1 LHGVVFDIFAEA
13 IMTAQP
19 LLDVHDLTV
28 EFSTRRGIVKAVQ
41 HVNISVAKGETLGI
55 VGESGSGKSVTSY
68 AVMRILDRAGSI
80 AEGSVVFSGIDVK
93 AATENQMR
101 DLRGRE
107 ISMIFQ
113 NPRAALNPIR
123 KVGDQIEDVLRQH
136 VQQSQ
141 VSDRGEKAIEA
152 LEQVKIARPRERYH
166 AYPFEL
172 SGGMCQ
178 RVVIAL
184 ALACNPQ
191 LLIADEPTTGLDV
204 TTQKAV
210 MDLIVELTK
219 RRNMSTILITHDL
232 GLAAAYCDRVVVME
246 KGRVV
251 ETAKSADIFAR
262 PEHAYTKKLMRATP
276 RVGVS
281 LRDLLPEDEAAV
293 SASPRARGEVDARSA
308 AGEGDSPRAVLAE
321 AAPHPNPPANSGE
334 REKNTGG
341 DESAKPL
348 LLVEKLVKEYPRQG
362 ATAVLGKLFSRKP
375 PVEVE
380 QFRAV
385 DGISFTVG
393 HGESV
398 GLVGESGCGKS
409 TTSMMVMR
417 LLDQTSGRILFDG
430 EEIGAILPQAFA
442 RLPLRKSI
450 QMVFQ
455 DPTDSLNPRFT
466 AARAIA
472 DPIMQ
477 LGDIR
482 GRDAMRARCEE
493 LAGLVGLP
501 VNLLDRFPHQLSG
514 GQKARVGIARAIALH
529 PKLVILDEPTAALDV
544 SVQAVVLNL
553 LQDLKQSMGMS
564 YLFVSHDLNV
574 VRLLCDRVIVMRAGR
589 IVEQGSSERVLGDPQ
604 DAYTKELLTA
614 IPHPP
619 LPVH

>member
-1 LHGVVFDIFAEA
+1 MLDQV
-13 IMTAQP
+13 QRP
-19 LLDVHDLTV
+19 LLDVDDLTV
-28 EFSTRRGIVKAVQ
+28 EFSTRRGLVKAVQ

-68 AVMRILDRAGSI
+68 AVMRILDRAGRI
-80 AEGSVVFSGIDVK
+80 AGGSVMFSGMDVK
-93 AATENQMR
+93 QATEAQMR

-123 KVGDQIEDVLRQH
+123 KVGHQIEDVLRQH
-136 VQQSQ
+136 AQ
-141 VSDRGEKAIEA
+141 VNGAERGEKAIEV

-184 ALACNPQ
+184 ALACDPQ

-210 MDLIVELTK
+210 MDLVVELT
-219 RRNMSTILITHDL
+219 RSRGMSTILITHDL

-251 ETAKSADIFAR
+251 ETAKSADIFVR
-262 PEHAYTKKLMRATP
+262 PEHAYTRKLMRATP
-276 RVGVS
+276 RLGVS
-281 LRDLLPEDEAAV
+281 LRDLLSEEDAARYSNAAAPV
-293 SASPRARGEVDARSA
+293 SASVAVDPRVGSGDGA
-308 AGEGDSPRAVLAE
+308 AHAE
-321 AAPHPNPPANSGE
+321 
-334 REKNTGG
+334 
-341 DESAKPL
+341 DVSAKPL

-362 ATAVLGKLFSRKP
+362 AKAAIGTIFGRRP
-375 PVEVE
+375 PIEPE

-385 DGISFTVG
+385 DGIGFTIG

-409 TTSMMVMR
+409 TTSMIVMR
-417 LLDQTSGRILFDG
+417 LLDQTSGRIVFDG
-430 EEIGAILPQAFA
+430 DEIGAILPKAFA
-442 RLPLRKSI
+442 RMPLRKSI

-455 DPTDSLNPRFT
+455 DPTDSLNPRFS

-477 LGDIR
+477 LGEIK
-482 GRDAMRARCEE
+482 GRDALRARCEQ
-493 LAGLVGLP
+493 LAVQVGLP
-501 VNLLDRFPHQLSG
+501 LDLLERFPHQLSG
-514 GQKARVGIARAIALH
+514 GQKARVGIARAIALQ

-544 SVQAVVLNL
+544 SVQALVLNL

-574 VRLLCDRVIVMRAGR
+574 VRLLCDRVVVMRTGR
-589 IVEQGSSERVLGDPQ
+589 IVEEGSSQQVLEAPQ
-604 DAYTKELLTA
+604 DAYTKELLSA

-619 LPVH
+619 LALH

>member
-1 LHGVVFDIFAEA
+1 
-13 IMTAQP
+13 MTAQP
-19 LLDVHDLTV
+19 LLDVQDLTV

-41 HVNISVAKGETLGI
+41 HVNISVAKGETLAI

-68 AVMRILDRAGSI
+68 AVMRILDRAGRI
-80 AEGSVVFSGIDVK
+80 AEGSVMFSGIDVK
-93 AATENQMR
+93 AASEDQMR

-107 ISMIFQ
+107 VSMIFQ

-123 KVGDQIEDVLRQH
+123 KVGDQIEDVLRTH
-136 VQQSQ
+136 VQQAM
-141 VSDRGEKAIEA
+141 VSDHGEKAIEA

-219 RRNMSTILITHDL
+219 RKAMSTILITHDL

-251 ETAKSADIFAR
+251 ETAKAADIFAN
-262 PEHAYTKKLMRATP
+262 PQHPYTKKLMRATP
-276 RVGVS
+276 RLGVS
-281 LRDLLPEDEAAV
+281 LRDLLPEEETL
-293 SASPRARGEVDARSA
+293 ASPRVRGEADTRSV
-308 AGEGDSPRAVLAE
+308 AGEGGSPSTVLAE
-321 AAPHPNPPANSGE
+321 SPPHPDPLPASGA
-334 REKNTGG
+334 REKSGQ
-341 DESAKPL
+341 PL
-348 LLVEKLVKEYPRQG
+348 LLIEKLVKEYPRQG
-362 ATAVLGKLFSRKP
+362 ATATLGKLFGRKP
-375 PVEVE
+375 PVEPDV
-380 QFRAV
+380 FRAV
-385 DGISFTVG
+385 DGISFSIG

-417 LLDQTSGRILFDG
+417 LLDQTSGLIQFDG
-430 EEIGAILPQAFA
+430 EDIGAIQPANFA
-442 RLPLRKSI
+442 RLPQRSRI

-477 LGDIR
+477 LGDVR
-482 GRDAMRARCEE
+482 GRDALRARCEE
-493 LAGLVGLP
+493 LATMVGLP
-501 VNLLDRFPHQLSG
+501 HNLLDRFPHQLSG

-553 LQDLKQSMGMS
+553 LQDLKARLGMS

-574 VRLLCDRVIVMRAGR
+574 VRLLCDRVIVMRTGR
-589 IVEQGSSERVLGDPQ
+589 IVEEGSSERVLSDPQ
-604 DAYTKELLTA
+604 DDYTKELLTA

>member
-1 LHGVVFDIFAEA
+1 
-13 IMTAQP
+13 MTAQP
-19 LLDVHDLTV
+19 LLDVNDLTV
-28 EFSTRRGIVKAVQ
+28 EFATRRGIVKAVQ

-68 AVMRILDRAGSI
+68 AVMRILDRAGKI
-80 AEGSVVFSGIDVK
+80 AEGSVMFSGIDVK
-93 AATENQMR
+93 GATEHQMR

-136 VQQSQ
+136 VQQTQ
-141 VSDRGEKAIEA
+141 VADRGEKAIEA

-219 RRNMSTILITHDL
+219 RRGMSTILITHDL

-251 ETAKSADIFAR
+251 ETAKSADIFAN
-262 PEHAYTKKLMRATP
+262 PEHAYTRKLMRATP

-281 LRDLLPEDEAAV
+281 LRDLLPEEDAALLPV
-293 SASPRARGEVDARSA
+293 LSA
-308 AGEGDSPRAVLAE
+308 AAPVDSE
-321 AAPHPNPPANSGE
+321 A
-334 REKNTGG
+334 R
-341 DESAKPL
+341 PL

-375 PVEVE
+375 PVEAE

-385 DGISFTVG
+385 DGISFSVG
-393 HGESV
+393 YGESV

-417 LLDQTSGRILFDG
+417 LLDQTSGRIVFDG
-430 EEIGAILPQAFA
+430 DEIGTILPNSFA

-466 AARAIA
+466 AARAIV

-482 GRDAMRARCEE
+482 GRDALRARCEE

-501 VNLLDRFPHQLSG
+501 INLLDRFPHQLSG

-529 PKLVILDEPTAALDV
+529 PKLVVLDEPTAALDV
-544 SVQAVVLNL
+544 SVQALVLNL
-553 LQDLKQSMGMS
+553 LQDLKASMGMS

-574 VRLLCDRVIVMRAGR
+574 VRLLCDRVIVMRSRR
-589 IVEQGSSERVLGDPQ
+589 IVEQGPSEQVLGNPQ
-604 DAYTKELLTA
+604 DAYTRDLLTA